1 MNKHPYIGFFRRAV
15 AFVID
20 SVIFSLPPALV
31 CLPLMLWQG
40 NLLQNTPEE
49 DEMFLARVGIVILL
63 YLLWQLLGLI
73 SFWLYFALSE
83 SGPHQATLGKR
94 LLSIKVIG
102 KDGGRIGFG
111 RASARTFSKILS
123 YITLYIGFI
132 MAGNTRRKRALH
144 DLIAETYVVQKD
156 FEPTGDLPD
165 CPAHTFRLWF
175 LSILMV
181 LFSFGIFIA
190 VNMASPASRAA
201 VAANRL
207 QRLAQQKDPLA
218 QPLVLDGVTYTR
230 TGAGYRAALGD
241 PSANTLFLAN
251 DEVNVCC
258 EPRATSNCALT
269 GFEACE

>member
-1 MNKHPYIGFFRRAV
+1 MNKHPYIGFFRRAI

-20 SVIFSLPPALV
+20 SVILSLPPAII

-40 NLLQNTPEE
+40 NLLQNTPQD
-49 DEMFLARVGIVILL
+49 DEMFLVRMGLVGLI
-63 YLLWQLLGLI
+63 YLLWQFLGIL

-83 SGPHQATLGKR
+83 SSPRQATLGKR
-94 LLSIKVIG
+94 LLKMKVID

-123 YITLYIGFI
+123 YVTLYIGFI
-132 MAGNTRRKRALH
+132 MAGNTRRKQALH
-144 DLIAETYVVQKD
+144 DLIAETYVVRAD
-156 FEPTGDLPD
+156 FEPDTSLPD
-165 CPAHTFRLWF
+165 CPAHTLRLWF

-181 LFSFGIFIA
+181 IGSLGIFVLI
-190 VNMASPASRAA
+190 NLASPASRAR
-201 VAANRL
+201 VAATRL
-207 QRLAQQKDPLA
+207 QRLAQQKDPLT

-241 PSANTLFLAN
+241 SFGNTLFLAN
-251 DEVNVCC
+251 DEVTVCC
-258 EPRATSNCALT
+258 EPRATSNCDVT